1 VNKAKLKAYAPQARK
16 DFIAAVTARAHR
28 LGLAEHNGQLTI
40 APAEKS
46 GDLVIIAGQSWPA
59 KISRQRDHLIALIE
73 KDGFS
78 QTLEAVAYTW
88 FNRFAAL
95 RYMEIHDYLSHGY
108 RVLSSRAGGLPE
120 ILNTAPELA
129 QNRDLP
135 DLNHQQVVELKLA
148 GDQDG
153 ELYRL
158 TLIAQCNALSRVMP
172 FLFERIDNETELLLP
187 DNLLLTDSVIAKLVT
202 TIPEEDWQQVEIIGW
217 LYQFYISEK
226 KDQVIG
232 KVVKSEDIPAATQL
246 FTPNWIVQ
254 YLVQNSIGRLWL
266 MANPASILNTQW
278 PYYIEPAEQTPEVQ
292 AQLDALIQ
300 TRIAEDSFLPEREG
314 LGVRGILNPETIT
327 VLDPACG
334 SGHILVEAY
343 EVLKAIYLERG
354 YQARSIPRLILE
366 KNLFGLDIDDRAA
379 QLAGFALLMKAR
391 ADDRRLFDNSPKL
404 NVLALQES
412 KGLDA
417 DEITQALAAFVG
429 WVSPQHSGGRNP
441 TSSVDGNSDA
451 QTLGYAIKP
460 LTQPTP
466 VEAPQI
472 RQLIDTFAYAK
483 TFGSLI
489 QIPPDLNAQLSTMD
503 AGLQLAV
510 QSGDLIAQ
518 EAALNL
524 LPLVRQAQILGMQ
537 FDAVVANPPY
547 MGGKGM
553 NAALKEYAKRTFPD
567 SKSDLFAMFIERGF
581 GWCKPSGFNSM
592 VTMQSWMFL
601 SSYQA
606 MREKLLENRTIV
618 TMTHLGARA
627 FGEIS
632 GEVVQTTAFVLQ
644 GRYFNNYK
652 PVFFH
657 LVEGQEEQKER
668 ALRSGHNRFDATSQ
682 DDFKKIPGNP
692 LAYWVGD
699 KVRNLFSENTCLS
712 NISKPRV
719 GMTTGDNARFLRF
732 WTEVSI
738 SKVGL
743 AIPSGQR
750 ASQSDM
756 KWFPANKGGEFQR
769 WYGNAEF
776 LVNWENEGRELLGSG
791 GCFPRSR
798 ERYFNECITW
808 TAVSSSCFGVRYSP
822 LGFIPI
828 TGGSSLYVEDNED
841 LKLILCFLC
850 SRVADYFA
858 QIVSQ
863 TLNIE
868 AGSIG
873 SLPIIINTELLEN
886 SSRIFSEAIEIAKS
900 DWNNYEISW
909 DFNKNRLISNKHNT
923 LETANPTKLEPV
935 GWVSDSV
942 TQQIEATD
950 VGLRDKAANPTYA
963 STSLEQCFN
972 QWQTQSRAAIAEM
985 QRLEEENNRLFIEA
999 YCLQDELS
1007 PEVPEEQITLARADR
1022 EKDCQRLISYAIGCM
1037 MGRYSLDEPGLIY
1050 AHADNVSFDPDRY
1063 HTFPADKDGIVPIT
1077 DELWFEDDAAN
1088 RIQEFLVA
1096 VWNAETLDEN
1106 TAWLAESLGQKGNET
1121 PVETIRR
1128 YIAGSFFKDHLQT
1141 YKKRPIYWLFSSG
1154 KQGAFQALVYLH
1166 RYHEGTLARMRA
1178 EYVVPL
1184 TGKIQSRIEMLEKDA
1199 AAADSNASRNKLNK
1213 DIEKL
1218 KKKHVELLAYDEKL
1232 RHYADLR
1239 IQLDLDDGVKVN
1251 YGKFGDLLAE
1261 VKAVTGGTGDD

>member
-1 VNKAKLKAYAPQARK
+1 MNKAKLKAYAPQARK

-40 APAEKS
+40 TPAEKS

-59 KISRQRDHLIALIE
+59 KISRQRDHLVALIE

-78 QTLEAVAYTW
+78 QTMEAVAYTW

-120 ILNTAPELA
+120 ILNAAPELA

-153 ELYRL
+153 ELYRF
-158 TLIAQCNALSRVMP
+158 TLIAQCNALSSVMP

-202 TIPEEDWQQVEIIGW
+202 AIPEEDWQQVEIIGW

-266 MANPASILNTQW
+266 MANPASTLNTQW
-278 PYYIEPAEQTPEVQ
+278 PYFIEPAEQTPEVQ

-300 TRIAEDSFLPEREG
+300 TRMAEDGGS
-314 LGVRGILNPETIT
+314 LNPETIT

-354 YQARSIPRLILE
+354 YQPRNIPRLILE
-366 KNLFGLDIDDRAA
+366 KNLFGIDIDDRAA

-417 DEITQALAAFVG
+417 DELTQALAAFVG
-429 WVSPQHSGGRNP
+429 WVSPQHSRGRNP
-441 TSSVDGNSDA
+441 TGSVDGISDA
-451 QTLGYAIKP
+451 QMLGYAIKP

-472 RQLIDTFAYAK
+472 RQLISTFAHAK

-489 QIPPDLNAQLSTMD
+489 QIPPDLNAQLPVMD
-503 AGLQLAV
+503 AGLQLAI
-510 QSGDLIAQ
+510 QNGDLLAQ
-518 EAALNL
+518 AAALTL
-524 LPLVRQAQILGMQ
+524 LPLVQQAQILGMQ

-553 NAALKEYAKRTFPD
+553 NPALKDYAKATFPG

-581 GWCKPSGFNSM
+581 EWCKPCGFNSM

-601 SSYQA
+601 SSYEA
-606 MREKLLENRTIV
+606 MREELLQKRTIQ
-618 TMTHLGARA
+618 TMAHLGSKA

-632 GEVVQTTAFVLQ
+632 GEVVQTTAFILQ
-644 GRYFNNYK
+644 SQHFSGFK
-652 PVFFH
+652 PTFFR
-657 LVEGQEEQKER
+657 LVDGVESEKEI
-668 ALRSGHNRFDATSQ
+668 ALLSRLKRFDKTVQ
-682 DDFKKIPGNP
+682 NDFRKIPGSP
-692 LAYWVGD
+692 VAYWITTQQIAAFATGLSMKEIGD
-699 KVRNLFSENTCLS
+699 PKAGMSSTDNEKFVRLWYEVNFNDLKLDCRNLDSCLQSSEKWYPFIKGGPFRKWYGNQDYVLNWGGNGADIRKYIADTPAKQVGGRIVNEDKFFRPVVSWTRIATTDFSSRFYGHGFIFSDASNGVFPAQEYLS
-712 NISKPRV
+712 TVHCFLNSVVASAYLKILSPTVNFQSGEIGRLPVLRELPTESIDQLFSK
-719 GMTTGDNARFLRF
+719 AI
-732 WTEVSI
+732 SI
-738 SKVGL
+738 SKSDWDESEVSWNFACL
-743 AIPSGQR
+743 AI
-750 ASQSDM
+750 
-756 KWFPANKGGEFQR
+756 
-769 WYGNAEF
+769 
-776 LVNWENEGRELLGSG
+776 
-791 GCFPRSR
+791 
-798 ERYFNECITW
+798 
-808 TAVSSSCFGVRYSP
+808 SSSDVNAR
-822 LGFIPI
+822 
-828 TGGSSLYVEDNED
+828 T
-841 LKLILCFLC
+841 LC
-850 SRVADYFA
+850 SSWKKWE
-858 QIVSQ
+858 SQ
-863 TLNIE
+863 KQSAIDLMK
-868 AGSIG
+868 
-873 SLPIIINTELLEN
+873 
-886 SSRIFSEAIEIAKS
+886 AIEEQ
-900 DWNNYEISW
+900 NNSI
-909 DFNKNRLISNKHNT
+909 
-923 LETANPTKLEPV
+923 
-935 GWVSDSV
+935 
-942 TQQIEATD
+942 
-950 VGLRDKAANPTYA
+950 
-963 STSLEQCFN
+963 
-972 QWQTQSRAAIAEM
+972 
-985 QRLEEENNRLFIEA
+985 FINA
-999 YCLQDELS
+999 YSLQDELS
-1007 PEVPEEQITLARADR
+1007 HEVPESQITLARADR
-1022 EKDCQRLISYAIGCM
+1022 EKDSQRLISYAIGCM

-1050 AHADNVSFDPDRY
+1050 AHAGNVGFDPDLY
-1063 HTFPADKDGIVPIT
+1063 NTFPADADGIVPIT

-1088 RIQEFLVA
+1088 RIQEFLLA

-1121 PVETIRR
+1121 PIETIRR

-1199 AAADSNASRNKLNK
+1199 DAADSNASRNKLNK

-1261 VKAVTGGTGDD
+1261 VKAVTGGAND